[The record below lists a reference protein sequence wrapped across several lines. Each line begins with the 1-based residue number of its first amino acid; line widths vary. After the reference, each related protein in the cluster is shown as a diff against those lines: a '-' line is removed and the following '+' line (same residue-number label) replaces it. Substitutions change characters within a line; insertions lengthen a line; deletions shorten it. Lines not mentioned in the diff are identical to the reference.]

1 MSAISR
7 KVLSAFFLL
16 SGVLLVA
23 TGCQRKE
30 QVAATPPPA
39 ATLAPTAE
47 PVAVVPTAAPALP
60 TAAPASSAAPAAA
73 PAAAPTG
80 SVVASTEG
88 ERPGIRVE
96 VTELKRSPSALSL
109 KFTIINGS
117 EKGVS
122 FNYDFGD
129 PDHHIK
135 DFDSVGG
142 VSLVDAAGKKKYMV
156 VRDSETAC
164 VCSRGVKDVPPGSR
178 VNLWAKF
185 PPPPEDVK
193 RISIMIP
200 HFAPMDDAPI
210 SQ

>member
-23 TGCQRKE
+23 TGCQKKE
-30 QVAATPPPA
+30 QFAAAPPPA

-47 PVAVVPTAAPALP
+47 PVSVVPTAAPALP

-73 PAAAPTG
+73 PASSA
-80 SVVASTEG
+80 VASTEG
-88 ERPGIRVE
+88 EKPGIRVE

-109 KFTIINGS
+109 KFTIVNGS
-117 EKGVS
+117 EKQMS

-129 PDHHIK
+129 PTHSIK
-135 DFDSVGG
+135 DFNSVGG
-142 VSLVDAAGKKKYMV
+142 VTLLDAAGKKKYMV
-156 VRDSETAC
+156 VRDSDTAC
-164 VCSRGVKDVPPGSR
+164 VCSQGVKDLPAGSR

-193 RISIMIP
+193 RISIVIP
-200 HFAPMDDAPI
+200 HFSPMDDVPI